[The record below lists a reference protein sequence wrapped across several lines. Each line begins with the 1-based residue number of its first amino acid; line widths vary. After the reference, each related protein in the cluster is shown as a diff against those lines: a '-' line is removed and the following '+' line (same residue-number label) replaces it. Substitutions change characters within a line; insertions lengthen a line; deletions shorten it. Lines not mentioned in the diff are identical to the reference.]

1 MSARALCAV
10 DSALCALAVCLFVG
24 SVLDLC
30 HKKKKTS
37 VLVFFFDIIKNDVDE
52 NRSYIINR

>member
-30 HKKKKTS
+30 HKKKNTR
-37 VLVFFFDIIKNDVDE
+37 LFCIIKNDVDE
-52 NRSYIINR
+52 NRSYIINRLI